1 MAKKLDLVNALKGF
15 SIFTIVLM
23 HLLQGY
29 AEGILYKALSLGG
42 AGVHVFLLCS
52 GFGLY
57 LSQLNKPLSYNSFL
71 KRRTIRVY
79 LPYVIIILISALIPF
94 YCLSSEK
101 WMYVASHLFLF
112 KMFVEKYEYSMGGQM
127 WFISTIIQ
135 FYLFWPLL
143 VKAFKWLSNKQKY
156 LPLIVGLVISTMWA
170 TLVVILHKESLRI
183 WNSFFLQ
190 YLWEFMLGM
199 FLAQCYKKNPNS
211 LKTPKL
217 WKLLFLRILGLSIS
231 GITGI
236 IGGVWKVYNDV
247 PSMIGY
253 LCMGIIVCKAPLA
266 NKFFSFTNHLS
277 YEWYLVHIL
286 VFKIIDHYIHL
297 HLLMHLIICFLTSY
311 IIAYIY
317 SIVLK
322 KAHLK

>member
-1 MAKKLDLVNALKGF
+1 
-15 SIFTIVLM
+15 
-23 HLLQGY
+23 
-29 AEGILYKALSLGG
+29 
-42 AGVHVFLLCS
+42 
-52 GFGLY
+52 
-57 LSQLNKPLSYNSFL
+57 
-71 KRRTIRVY
+71 
-79 LPYVIIILISALIPF
+79 
-94 YCLSSEK
+94 
-101 WMYVASHLFLF
+101 MYVASHLFLF

-217 WKLLFLRILGLSIS
+217 WKLLFLCILGLSIS

-236 IGGVWKVYNDV
+236 IGEFGKYT
-247 PSMIGY
+247 M
-253 LCMGIIVCKAPLA
+253 M
-266 NKFFSFTNHLS
+266 F
-277 YEWYLVHIL
+277 
-286 VFKIIDHYIHL
+286 
-297 HLLMHLIICFLTSY
+297 LL
-311 IIAYIY
+311 
-317 SIVLK
+317 
-322 KAHLK
+322 